1 MPTAALIDTAELAAL
16 IDRGGIVLLDCR
28 FDLAS
33 PEAGRRAYLAGH
45 IPGARHADLN
55 RDLSSTPTPAS
66 GRHPLPDPKRT
77 RAWLRTLGVCSGV
90 RVVAYDESNAAF
102 AARAWWLLRW
112 LGHREVSVLDGGLKS
127 WIDRGGALE
136 AGEPTPSAPRPVAE
150 NPCRDDD
157 SRLERPVPDD
167 WPVLA
172 DGPVLDDGVLDTSTL
187 ERALGDARV
196 LLIDARAPER
206 FAGSVEPI
214 DPVAG
219 HVPGAVNHPF
229 QSNLDADG
237 RFLSRRELERRWR
250 ARLAGRSAAD
260 VVMMC
265 GSGVTA
271 CQNLLALE
279 IAGLPGAKLYA
290 GSWSEWI
297 RDPSRAIARG
307 A

>member
-1 MPTAALIDTAELAAL
+1 MPTAALIDTAALAAL
-16 IDRGGIVLLDCR
+16 IGSPRLVLLDCR

-45 IPGARHADLN
+45 IPGAHHADLN

-77 RAWLRTLGVCSGV
+77 RAWLRTLGVSSGV

-112 LGHREVSVLDGGLKS
+112 LGVGEVSVLDGGLKA
-127 WIDRGGALE
+127 WIDSGGVLE
-136 AGEPTPSAPRPVAE
+136 AGEPTPSARTPNAGHPSADEAR
-150 NPCRDDD
+150 RD
-157 SRLERPVPDD
+157 
-167 WPVLA
+167 A
-172 DGPVLDDGVLDTSTL
+172 PVLDDALLDTAAV
-187 ERALGDARV
+187 EQALGDARV

-229 QSNLDADG
+229 QSNLGADG
-237 RFLSRRELERRWR
+237 RFLSRQELERLWR
-250 ARLAGRSAAD
+250 ARLAGRSPAE